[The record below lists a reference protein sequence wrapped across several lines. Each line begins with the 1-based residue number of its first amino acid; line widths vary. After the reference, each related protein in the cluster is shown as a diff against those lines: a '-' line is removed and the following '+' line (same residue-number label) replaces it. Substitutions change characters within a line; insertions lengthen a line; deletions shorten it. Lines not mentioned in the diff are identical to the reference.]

1 MSRTSESHVGDRF
14 DWDPIPLVQEAT
26 TFIDAGAV
34 SIGVELRELSDAII
48 AAAHPDQ
55 VASGAIAL
63 SGEVAKDRGVSLHV
77 CDRRKE
83 KEYLRFDGFDAVP
96 HYHYISPGSHNVRV
110 IFDAVAEG
118 DFLEWMFRRLDE
130 RLPEMLAEAGG
141 EEVAA
146 SVDMVAFREAIPLVR
161 SEISRVLSRTDKE
174 S

>member
-14 DWDPIPLVQEAT
+14 DWDPIPLVREAT

-34 SIGVELRELSDAII
+34 SVGVELRELNDAII
-48 AAAHPDQ
+48 AAAHPEQ

-63 SGEVAKDRGVSLHV
+63 SGEAGGEPRDRGVSLHI
-77 CDRRKE
+77 CDRGNE

-146 SVDMVAFREAIPLVR
+146 SVDMVEFRRAIPLVR
-161 SEISRVLSRTDKE
+161 SEIGRVLSAT
-174 S
+174 